1 MVQRSGQTPGRAS
14 SQGRFTGAALV
25 RLLSQLGAAAGQDA
39 RPAFAERL
47 GQWLGWAD
55 AISLSSALN
64 AAQGPVHAAGKP
76 LQAEPEQ
83 AEAQRVRALLAHT
96 IHTDR
101 DLAPP
106 KPRGSVPL
114 PAPEFAHWRRRY
126 LARQQSLELA
136 ITELRG
142 RLRAT
147 LSGGSPALARLAAVD
162 AVMEQVLGAQE
173 RRLLAGVPA
182 LLERHYE
189 ELRLAQAAAWL
200 DTFCQDLRGV
210 LLAELDLR
218 MQPVEG
224 LLAALRSHSRP

>member
-1 MVQRSGQTPGRAS
+1 
-14 SQGRFTGAALV
+14 V
-25 RLLSQLGAAAGQDA
+25 RLLSQLGAAEGHDA
-39 RPAFAERL
+39 RPVFAERL

-64 AAQGPVHAAGKP
+64 AAPATTRPAAKP

-83 AEAQRVRALLAHT
+83 AEVQRVRALLAHT

-114 PAPEFAHWRRRY
+114 PEPEFPHFRRRY

-136 ITELRG
+136 LTALRG
-142 RLRAT
+142 RLRGT
-147 LSGGSPALARLAAVD
+147 LAGGSPALARLAAVD

-182 LLERHYE
+182 LLERHFE
-189 ELRLAQAAAWL
+189 ELRLAQATAWL

>member
-1 MVQRSGQTPGRAS
+1 MVQRSGQTPGRGSS
-14 SQGRFTGAALV
+14 SQGRFTGATLV
-25 RLLSQLGAAAGQDA
+25 RLLSQLGAADGHDA

-55 AISLSSALN
+55 AISLSAALN
-64 AAQGPVHAAGKP
+64 AAPGTAAKA

-83 AEAQRVRALLAHT
+83 AEVQRVRALLAHT
-96 IHTDR
+96 IGTDR

-114 PAPEFAHWRRRY
+114 PEPEFPHWRRRY

-136 ITELRG
+136 ITALRG
-142 RLRAT
+142 RLRGT
-147 LSGGSPALARLAAVD
+147 LAGGSPALARLAAVD

-182 LLERHYE
+182 LLERHFE
-189 ELRLAQAAAWL
+189 QLRLAQATAWL